1 MLGSLWKYR
10 HIIVAIINIL
20 PDAVKLLA
28 SLIENIK
35 EANADGKI
43 TADEFAEIITSF
55 AEDLIDVL
63 SDSVKPSQGE

>member
-10 HIIVAIINIL
+10 YIIVAIVNIL

-63 SDSVKPSQGE
+63 PDSVKPSQGE